1 MAGLG
6 GAIKLKGESEY
17 QRALKQIKQNLR
29 EVSSEMKIV
38 SSSFDKNDNSTSAL
52 NAKSEVLNK
61 TLDAQKQKLKTLQ
74 SQYSDFSAKIA
85 QQTAKHENLVNTYN
99 KEKQK
104 LEEIEKTLGASSKE
118 YQDQKAKVEQL
129 AQAVSK
135 SSKNQEANAK
145 SMSEMRV
152 QMNNAQAD
160 INKTTKSL
168 DELGNEAEESGK
180 KAKDSSDGFTVMKGV
195 LSNLATDAIHL
206 AVDGLKKLGGAL
218 VDIGKQAY
226 TQYSSYEQLVG
237 GVDTLFK
244 DSSQKIQNYA
254 ANAYKTA
261 GISANQYMEQVTSF
275 SATLLQGLNG
285 DTAKA
290 ADIANVAITDMADN
304 ANKMGTSMTDI
315 QNAYQGFAKD
325 NYTMLDNLKL
335 GYGGTQAEMARLIND
350 SGVLGDSVKVTAN
363 TVKDVPFDKVIEA
376 IHKVQQNIGITGT
389 TSKEAAST
397 IEGSTA
403 SVKAAWDNL
412 MIGIADPKNQDIG
425 QLISNF
431 ADSLITAMK
440 NSLPRVREI
449 VEGMSEAVKEIWN
462 EVLPELEIQ
471 FPELK
476 PIIDKLQWL
485 KDNGPIIASAI
496 TAIVTAIGMFKAVS
510 GIITVIDAFKKMHDA
525 IMLAKTAQTAL
536 NLTMAA
542 NPIGLIIGV
551 IAGLVA
557 AFVTLW
563 NTSEGFRNFWIGL
576 WDGIKSVTSTVV
588 NAIGGF
594 FTNTL
599 PNAIKTAVDWF
610 ANLPSNIANF
620 LGQALTAVGGWVV
633 NMVKKAGE
641 MGANFISNVVKFF
654 TQLPSN
660 VWNFL
665 SNVISKVGSW
675 VGNMGTKA
683 RQAGSQFLQNV
694 VSFIK
699 QLPSNVAR
707 FLSNVISNLGSWVG
721 NMARKGAEGARNLFN
736 AVVNGIKHLPSEVA
750 NIGKNI
756 VQGIWNGISGAA
768 GWLVEKVR
776 GFARGILNGMKNA
789 LGIHSPSRVF
799 RDEVGKYLA
808 EGIGVG
814 FTDEMK
820 NVTAEMKG
828 AIPTS
833 FDIET
838 SADIKGSSTSGGIGN
853 NFDVMVSAFKQ
864 ALSEMKIEMDGDE
877 MGKFVDRTVTNLVY
891 A

>member
-85 QQTAKHENLVNTYN
+85 QQTAKHESLVNTYN

-118 YQDQKAKVEQL
+118 YQEQKAKVEQL

-135 SSKNQEANAK
+135 SSKNQDANAK

-160 INKTTKSL
+160 INKTTKAL
-168 DELGNEAEESGK
+168 DDLGKEAEDSGK
-180 KAKDSSDGFTVMKGV
+180 QAKNSGDGFTVMKGV

-206 AVDGLKKLGGAL
+206 AVDGLKKLGGAM

-244 DSSQKIQNYA
+244 DSSNKIQNYA
-254 ANAYKTA
+254 SNAYKTA

-412 MIGIADPKNQDIG
+412 MIGIADPKNQNIG

-440 NSLPRVREI
+440 NSLPRIREI
-449 VEGMSEAVKEIWN
+449 VKGMSEAVKEIWN
-462 EVLPELEIQ
+462 EIVPELKVQ

-476 PIIDKLQWL
+476 PVIDKLQWL
-485 KDNGPIIASAI
+485 KDNAPLIASAI
-496 TAIVTAIGMFKAVS
+496 TGIVTAIGMFKAVS
-510 GIITVIDAFKKMHDA
+510 GIITVIGAFKKMNEA
-525 IMLAKTAQTAL
+525 IMLAKAGQTAL
-536 NLTMAA
+536 NLTMMA
-542 NPIGLIIGV
+542 NPIGLIVGA

-563 NTSEGFRNFWIGL
+563 NTSDSFRNFWIGL

-599 PNAIKTAVDWF
+599 PNAIKMMLEFVAMIPIKY
-610 ANLPSNIANF
+610 LEF
-620 LGQALTAVGGWVV
+620 LGTTIIKVAEFGASIGQKAL
-633 NMVKKAGE
+633 E
-641 MGANFISNVVKFF
+641 I
-654 TQLPSN
+654 
-660 VWNFL
+660 
-665 SNVISKVGSW
+665 
-675 VGNMGTKA
+675 
-683 RQAGSQFLQNV
+683 GSQFLSNIISF
-694 VSFIK
+694 VS
-699 QLPSNVAR
+699 QLPSR
-707 FLSNVISNLGSWVG
+707 IWSFLTNVISRVASFGSSIGSKALSIGSKFLRNIVNNIAQLPSRIWSVLSNAIG
-721 NMARKGAEGARNLFN
+721 KVASFASNIASKGATAARGLATNIINGIRHLPSSMMN
-736 AVVNGIKHLPSEVA
+736 WGKDMIQGLVNGIKSMIGHVGNAVKSVA
-750 NIGKNI
+750 NKIKSFLHFSRPDEGPLREYEEWMPDM
-756 VQGIWNGISGAA
+756 VNGLSAS
-768 GWLVEKVR
+768 LEK
-776 GFARGILNGMKNA
+776 A
-789 LGIHSPSRVF
+789 SPSLINQT
-799 RDEVGKYLA
+799 KALA
-808 EGIGVG
+808 KGMSDSLKIDGTVKGNINGVG
-814 FTDEMK
+814 G
-820 NVTAEMKG
+820 V
-828 AIPTS
+828 S
-833 FDIET
+833 Y
-838 SADIKGSSTSGGIGN
+838 SSDLVG
-853 NFDVMVSAFKQ
+853 AFKQ

-877 MGKFVDRTVTNLVY
+877 MGKFVDRTVTRLVY